1 MIKALKRY
9 LTFLLV
15 ILFLPAS
22 KAAESRENIKIGKKI
37 YTEQCVLCHGPAG
50 EGWDWKKKAA
60 MPPVPVPNLLEVL
73 PGRSDEYLAT
83 VIKFGG
89 SAVGLTDFMPALG
102 FNLTDQELRNLIT
115 YLRKLMLKPSAN
127 GAFLEKSTPPQSKN
141 LVLFPRMGR
150 TLSSRFSSL
159 LISSAFIRP
168 SAVFFSEKNYQTN
181 WLFNLKL
188 EQESFL
194 LAHQQKNSGNH
205 KTGGFFPHAITLGD
219 YNNDGNTDFAI
230 PWSASRKVTILLG
243 DGKVVSLKTITILL
257 ELDLPGLP
265 LPI

>member
-15 ILFLPAS
+15 LLSLPAS
-22 KAAESRENIKIGKKI
+22 MAAESRENIKIGKKI

-50 EGWDWKKKAA
+50 EGGDWKKKAA
-60 MPPVPVPNLLEVL
+60 KPPVPVPNLLEVL
-73 PGRSDEYLAT
+73 PERSDEYLAT

-115 YLRKLMLKPSAN
+115 YLRELKLKPSGN
-127 GAFLEKSTPPQSKN
+127 GAFFEKSTPPQSKN
-141 LVLFPRMGR
+141 LVFSPRMGL

-168 SAVFFSEKNYQTN
+168 SAVFSSEKNYQTN

-230 PWSASRKVTILLG
+230 PWSASRTVTILLG
-243 DGKVVSLKTITILL
+243 DGKRGILKNHHY
-257 ELDLPGLP
+257 PV
-265 LPI
+265 